1 MREIQPSEIATHGI
15 PSEPNVRTSI
25 PAWKRP
31 SRYSQKLEETAR
43 SSGTGQRQKGA
54 LESLAAPAA
63 RMSASDIGMIL
74 MVHRLPCAEIEFRAR
89 WLRGRTGA
97 T

>member
-1 MREIQPSEIATHGI
+1 M
-15 PSEPNVRTSI
+15 
-25 PAWKRP
+25 
-31 SRYSQKLEETAR
+31 
-43 SSGTGQRQKGA
+43 
-54 LESLAAPAA
+54 
-63 RMSASDIGMIL
+63 MSASDIGMIL